1 MAHNL
6 LKLGDL
12 LEKRIARFQKT
23 RSNMQWSDEKL
34 STELGRFSELE
45 KRILATP
52 ATSLPGLAVKA
63 RTVLWQ
69 HGCTTVDEM
78 ISDESTL
85 SILHDI
91 LAMQRA
97 SDIRYK

>member
-1 MAHNL
+1 MADNL

-34 STELGRFSELE
+34 STELGRFSALE
-45 KRILATP
+45 KRILETP
-52 ATSLPGLAVKA
+52 ANSLPGLAVKV